1 MEERSEEIL
10 AERRA
15 KLARLRGELSVQDR
29 DITSAPSLTV
39 VDEFSEH
46 FASGDARSGLVN
58 QAQSSQSEKHKIF
71 YADSK
76 PRQGKSDLEYN
87 SLVREAGERGKPG
100 PGFGS
105 CSTFAEDTDLEE
117 EEEAESSI
125 LSSRSKSAGPMRQMQ
140 LDGVSNQLARQFQQ
154 DHTLKLSSSITKVY
168 ENGKYITS
176 TEDLGYQSSVSSP
189 NESKRM
195 SGEGK
200 GEAGLLKVEKGMDAF
215 SQSLPETF
223 LKSVKS
229 DLSQSVSM
237 GNGKSK
243 SKVVYD
249 PRIFGG
255 EGGGKDTA
263 RSRRTGEEDEV
274 EREYFERMNKFNG
287 KGPEKSSF
295 KQFLNDSFRPKQDC
309 KDRHEGASENQV
321 ICNFSVC

>member
-46 FASGDARSGLVN
+46 FNSADARSGLVK
-58 QAQSSQSEKHKIF
+58 QAEQTNSDKHKIF
-71 YADSK
+71 YADANS
-76 PRQGKSDLEYN
+76 RREESDLEFN
-87 SLVREAGERGKPG
+87 SLVKEAGQRGRAA

-105 CSTFAEDTDLEE
+105 CSTFAEDTDLEDE
-117 EEEAESSI
+117 TDSSI
-125 LSSRSKSAGPMRQMQ
+125 TSARSKSAGPIRQKQ
-140 LDGVSNQLARQFQQ
+140 LDGVSNRLANQFQA

-168 ENGKYITS
+168 ENGKYISS

-189 NESKRM
+189 NESKRA

-200 GEAGLLKVEKGMDAF
+200 GETGLLKVEKGMDAF

-229 DLSQSVSM
+229 DLSQSVSSV
-237 GNGKSK
+237 NSRSK

-249 PRIFGG
+249 PRIFGTQ
-255 EGGGKDTA
+255 GGG
-263 RSRRTGEEDEV
+263 RREEEGTLAGRRGGEEDEV
-274 EREYFERMNKFNG
+274 EREYFQRMNKFNG
-287 KGPEKSSF
+287 KDTDKNSF
-295 KQFLNDSFRPKQDC
+295 KQFLSDSFRPKTDRQANDRATSQFQVKNC
-309 KDRHEGASENQV
+309 K
-321 ICNFSVC
+321 